1 MADLFTPLSVGPF
14 DLPHRVVMAPM
25 TRNRAGDGN
34 APHTLNATYYQ
45 QRSDAA
51 FIITEATQICPEGM
65 GYPGTP
71 GIHSNAQIDG
81 WREVTD
87 VVHEAGGRIILQ
99 MWHVGRISHPDLQPD
114 GKDPVAP
121 SAIQPA
127 GEAMTLSGMKPFVT
141 PRALEAA
148 EIEDLVDQYRVAA
161 KNADMAGFDGV
172 EVHGANG
179 YLLDQFTRDSTN
191 ARDDEY
197 GGSVENRCRF
207 PLAVTDAVVDVWGPE
222 RVGYRISP
230 FQPYNDIS
238 DSDPAAT
245 FTYLATELAKRD
257 LLYLH
262 MVELGDARGG
272 SSFPDSRD
280 PLFADLRKIWPNTL
294 ITNGGYDRAMSD
306 AVIDAGLADMVAFG
320 APYLANPDLPER
332 LLTGAAYNDP
342 DRATFYSGAA
352 AGYTD
357 YPALGPALGPAAG
370 Q

>member
-1 MADLFTPLSVGPF
+1 MADLFTPLSIGPF

-25 TRNRAGDGN
+25 TRNRAGE
-34 APHTLNATYYQ
+34 ASVPHTLNATYYQ

-51 FIITEATQICPEGM
+51 LLITEATQICPEGR

-71 GIHSNAQIDG
+71 GIHSDEQIDG

-87 VVHEAGGRIILQ
+87 SVHETGGRIILQ
-99 MWHVGRISHPDLQPD
+99 MWHVGRISHPDLQPE

-121 SAIQPA
+121 SAVLPA
-127 GEAMTLSGMKPFVT
+127 GEAMTLTGMKPFVM
-141 PRALEAA
+141 PRALEVGDIN
-148 EIEDLVDQYRVAA
+148 ELVEHYGVAA
-161 KNADMAGFDGV
+161 KNADLAGFDGV

-191 ARDDEY
+191 KRDDEY
-197 GGSVENRCRF
+197 GGSIENRCRF
-207 PLAVTDAVVDVWGPE
+207 PLAVTDAVVDVWGAE

-238 DSDPAAT
+238 DSDPTAT

-262 MVELGDARGG
+262 MVELGDGREEGN
-272 SSFPDSRD
+272 FPQSRD
-280 PLFADLRKIWPNTL
+280 PIFADLRKIWPNTL
-294 ITNGGYDRAMSD
+294 ITNGGYDRAMAD
-306 AVIDAGLADMVAFG
+306 AVIDGALADLVAFG

-332 LLTGAAYNDP
+332 LLTGVPYNDP
-342 DRATFYSGAA
+342 DRATFYGGGA

-357 YPALGPALGPAAG
+357 YPFLG

>member
-1 MADLFTPLSVGPF
+1 MADLFTPLKAGPF

-34 APHTLNATYYQ
+34 APHALNATYYQ

-51 FIITEATQICPEGM
+51 LIITEATQICPEGM

-71 GIHSNAQIDG
+71 GIHSDAQIDG

-87 VVHEAGGRIILQ
+87 AVHEAGGRIILQ
-99 MWHVGRISHPDLQPD
+99 MWHVGRISHPDLQPG

-127 GEAMTLSGMKPFVT
+127 GEAMTLSGMKPYVT
-141 PRALEAA
+141 PRALEAG
-148 EIEDLVDQYRVAA
+148 EMEDLVEKYRIAA

-191 ARDDEY
+191 KRDDAY
-197 GGSVENRCRF
+197 GGPIENRCRF
-207 PLAVTDAVVDVWGPE
+207 PLAVTDAVVDVWGAD

-262 MVELGDARGG
+262 MVEIGDPAEGDD
-272 SSFPDSRD
+272 FIAARD
-280 PLFADLRKIWPNTL
+280 PLFLSLREIWPNTL
-294 ITNGGYDRAMSD
+294 ITNGGYDRARAD
-306 AVIDAGLADMVAFG
+306 AVVGAGLADMVSFG

-332 LLTGAAYNDP
+332 LLSGAGYNQP

-352 AGYTD
+352 KGYTD
-357 YPALGPALGPAAG
+357 YPALAD
-370 Q
+370 

>member
-1 MADLFTPLSVGPF
+1 MADLFSPLTVGPF

-34 APHTLNATYYQ
+34 APDALNATYYQ

-51 FIITEATQICPEGM
+51 FIITEATQICPEGI

-71 GIHSNAQIDG
+71 GIHSDAQVDG

-87 VVHEAGGRIILQ
+87 AVHEAGGRIILQ
-99 MWHVGRISHPDLQPD
+99 MWHVGRISHPDLQP
-114 GKDPVAP
+114 GGIDPVAP
-121 SAIQPA
+121 SAIRPA

-141 PRALEAA
+141 PRALDVA
-148 EIEDLVDQYRVAA
+148 EIESLVSQYGVAA

-191 ARDDEY
+191 SRKDDY

-207 PLAVTDAVVDVWGPE
+207 PLAVTDAITGVWGTE

-230 FQPYNDIS
+230 FQPYNDIA
-238 DSDPAAT
+238 DSDPATT
-245 FTYLATELAKRD
+245 FTYLVKELAKRE
-257 LLYLH
+257 LIYLH
-262 MVELGDARGG
+262 IVEMGDDRGDG
-272 SSFPDSRD
+272 GFPASRD
-280 PLFADLRKIWPNTL
+280 PLFAELREIWPNTL
-294 ITNGGYDRAMSD
+294 ITNGGYNRQMADS
-306 AVIDAGLADMVAFG
+306 VIDAGLADMVAFG
-320 APYLANPDLPER
+320 TPYLANPDLAER
-332 LLTGAAYNDP
+332 LLNGAAYNKP
-342 DRATFYSGAA
+342 DRATFYGGSAT
-352 AGYTD
+352 GYTD
-357 YPALGPALGPAAG
+357 YPFLG

>member
-1 MADLFTPLSVGPF
+1 MADLFSPLIVGPF

-34 APHTLNATYYQ
+34 VPDALNATYYQ

-51 FIITEATQICPEGM
+51 FIITEATQICPEGI
-65 GYPGTP
+65 GYPSTP
-71 GIHSNAQIDG
+71 GIHSDAQVDG

-87 VVHEAGGRIILQ
+87 AVHEAGGRIILQ
-99 MWHVGRISHPDLQPD
+99 MWHVGRISHPDLLP
-114 GKDPVAP
+114 GGIDPVAP
-121 SAIQPA
+121 SAIRPA

-141 PRALEAA
+141 PRALDVA
-148 EIEDLVDQYRVAA
+148 EIESLVAQYGVAA

-191 ARDDEY
+191 SRNDDY

-207 PLAVTDAVVDVWGPE
+207 PLAVTDAITGVWGAE

-230 FQPYNDIS
+230 FQPYNDIA
-238 DSDPAAT
+238 DSDPATT
-245 FTYLATELAKRD
+245 FTYLVSELAKRD
-257 LLYLH
+257 LIYLH
-262 MVELGDARGG
+262 MVEMGDDRGDG
-272 SSFPDSRD
+272 GFPASRD
-280 PLFADLRKIWPNTL
+280 PLFAELREIWPNTL
-294 ITNGGYDRAMSD
+294 ITNGGYNRQMADS
-306 AVIDAGLADMVAFG
+306 VIDAGLADMVAFG
-320 APYLANPDLPER
+320 APYLANPDLAER
-332 LLTGAAYNDP
+332 LLNGAAYNKP
-342 DRATFYSGAA
+342 DRATFYGGSA

-357 YPALGPALGPAAG
+357 YPFLG

>member
-1 MADLFTPLSVGPF
+1 MADLFTPLTAGPF
-14 DLPHRVVMAPM
+14 ELPHRVVMAPM
-25 TRNRAGDGN
+25 TRNRAGEGN
-34 APHTLNATYYQ
+34 APHALNATYYQ

-51 FIITEATQICPEGM
+51 LIITEATQMCPEGM

-71 GIHSNAQIDG
+71 GIHSDAQIDG

-87 VVHEAGGRIILQ
+87 AVHEAGGRIILQ

-121 SAIQPA
+121 SALRPA

-141 PRALEAA
+141 PRALETD
-148 EIEDLVDQYRVAA
+148 EIPGLVEQYRTAA
-161 KNADMAGFDGV
+161 KNADMAGFDGI

-191 ARDDEY
+191 TRDDAY
-197 GGSVENRCRF
+197 GGSIENRCRF
-207 PLAVTDAVVDVWGPE
+207 PLAVTDAIVDVWGAD

-245 FTYLATELAKRD
+245 FSYLATELAKRD

-262 MVELGDARGG
+262 MVEMGDPAEGDDFV
-272 SSFPDSRD
+272 SARD
-280 PLFADLRKIWPNTL
+280 PLFAQLRDIWPNTL
-294 ITNGGYDRAMSD
+294 ITNGGYDRAKAD
-306 AVIDAGLADMVAFG
+306 AVIGAGLADMVAFG
-320 APYLANPDLPER
+320 APYLSNPDLPER
-332 LLTGAAYNDP
+332 LLQGAAYNEP
-342 DRATFYSGAA
+342 DRATFYGGSAK
-352 AGYTD
+352 GYTD
-357 YPALGPALGPAAG
+357 YPTLSD
-370 Q
+370 

>member
-1 MADLFTPLSVGPF
+1 MTDLFAPLTAGPF
-14 DLPHRVVMAPM
+14 ELPHRVVMAPM
-25 TRNRAGDGN
+25 TRNRAGEGN
-34 APHTLNATYYQ
+34 APSALNATYYQ

-71 GIHSNAQIDG
+71 GIHSDAQIDG

-87 VVHEAGGRIILQ
+87 AVHEAGGRIILQ

-114 GKDPVAP
+114 GIDPVAP
-121 SAIQPA
+121 SAIRPA
-127 GEAMTLSGMKPFVT
+127 GEAMTLSGMKPFLT
-141 PRALEAA
+141 PRALDAS
-148 EIEDLVDQYRVAA
+148 EIEGLVEQYRVAA

-191 ARDDEY
+191 TRDDDY
-197 GGSVENRCRF
+197 GGSLENRCRF
-207 PLAVTDAVVDVWGPE
+207 PLAVTDAVVDVWGAE

-245 FTYLATELAKRD
+245 FSYLVKELAKRD

-262 MVELGDARGG
+262 MVEMGDPADGDDFI
-272 SSFPDSRD
+272 SARD
-280 PLFADLRKIWPNTL
+280 PLFSALRDIWPNML
-294 ITNGGYDRAMSD
+294 MTNGGYDRAKAD
-306 AVIDAGLADMVAFG
+306 AVIGAGLADMVSFG
-320 APYLANPDLPER
+320 APYLANPDLAER
-332 LLTGAAYNDP
+332 LLAGAPYNDA
-342 DRATFYSGAA
+342 DRATFYGGGAK
-352 AGYTD
+352 GYTD
-357 YPALGPALGPAAG
+357 YPVLGES
-370 Q
+370 